1 MCKLTNCQKS
11 LLVLGLLFF
20 GLLGTVRVSSA
31 LDVGD
36 TAPDFTLPAT
46 TGGKISLSG
55 ESIDQDGRLQQVRG
69 TECANSWNQLQ
80 HSFFAEDV
88 RRFAEVALS
97 ALE

>member
-1 MCKLTNCQKS
+1 MYKLTNCQKS

-46 TGGKISLSG
+46 TGGKISLS
-55 ESIDQDGRLQQVRG
+55 QFRG
-69 TECANSWNQLQ
+69 KKL
-80 HSFFAEDV
+80 V
-88 RRFAEVALS
+88 L
-97 ALE
+97 LEFYGADFSPV